1 MELTKEMLTKAK
13 ETKTVEELVALA
25 KENAIELTFEEAE
38 EHFARLHK
46 SGELSDDEL
55 DNVAGG
61 GCSRT
66 YETCDKCGSANIRIT
81 QISCR
86 CLDCGYLKSYNTV
99 HR

>member
-1 MELTKEMLTKAK
+1 MELTKEMLAKAM

-61 GCSRT
+61 GCSSPDDL
-66 YETCDKCGSANIRIT
+66 CDKCGSTNIRLT
-81 QISCR
+81 QINLR
-86 CLDCGYLKSYNTV
+86 CLDCGYLLHV